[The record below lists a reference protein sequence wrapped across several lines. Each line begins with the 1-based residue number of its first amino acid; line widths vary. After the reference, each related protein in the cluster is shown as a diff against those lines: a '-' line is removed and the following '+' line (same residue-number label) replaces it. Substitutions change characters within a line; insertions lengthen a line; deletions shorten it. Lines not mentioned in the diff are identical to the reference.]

1 MRGVLS
7 ADRTVVSE
15 LLASYEN
22 ATGGSLSKEA
32 KRGAGLRIDSKISLI
47 RRYVSPTG
55 LRRYA
60 SVVLIIAA
68 LVSAFFSTLIAQLVA
83 PVIVCL
89 CGLIGLQVYVAG
101 RERRRHAAL
110 ERDLPALLTSVAS
123 SVRAGIDPLRAI
135 VDSQE
140 YFPSDS
146 PFVAEVRLFKERIAA
161 GDDEFEV
168 VESFLSGD
176 AHPDVELFK
185 RCIVL
190 SRRHGSSL
198 ADPLHRVVRVVRQ
211 RQSFRRKTRAALA
224 MHRMSAIG
232 IALCALLIAVMQAA
246 MNAKGVALAFKSPAG
261 LVLISVGGVLIS
273 VGVGW
278 MLCMGQEERL

>member
-1 MRGVLS
+1 MRGLL
-7 ADRTVVSE
+7 AANRTVVSQ
-15 LLASYEN
+15 LLASYERPN
-22 ATGGSLSKEA
+22 GAAISKA
-32 KRGAGLRIDSKISLI
+32 AVPDVAPGIDYNISLI
-47 RRYVSPTG
+47 RRYVSPAG

-60 SVVLIIAA
+60 AVVLIVAA
-68 LVSAFFSTLIAQLVA
+68 LVSAIFSAFAASLVA
-83 PVIVCL
+83 SVVVCL
-89 CGLIGLQVYVAG
+89 LGVAG
-101 RERRRHAAL
+101 LRLYAGRREKRRYAAL

-135 VDSQE
+135 IDAQE
-140 YFPSDS
+140 YFPADS
-146 PFVAEVRLFKERIAA
+146 PFVRETRLFKERIAA
-161 GDDEFEV
+161 GDDEFDVIEGFFGGY
-168 VESFLSGD
+168 S
-176 AHPDVELFK
+176 HPDVELFK

-246 MNAKGVALAFKSPAG
+246 MNSKGIALAFKSSAG
-261 LVLISVGGVLIS
+261 VVLLSVGGVLIS

-278 MLCMGQEERL
+278 MLCMGKEEKL